1 MTTRRPLFLGHRSRR
16 GPTSS
21 IHGVVILLLSAGLVL
36 GACSKKSP
44 DDSKVLAS
52 VNGETI
58 TEKDYEDY
66 LRARQAQ
73 QPPIPDK
80 EKEKKVVLDEMVNRV
95 LLVHSAVD
103 QKVDQELD
111 VYFQIKR
118 QRENVLA
125 RAMLRKYLKDNPIS
139 DEEVQKRFEQEME
152 KADKNE
158 YRARHILVRTEE
170 EAKEIIAELK
180 KGTNFNTLAQKK
192 SIDVRSGKQG
202 GDLGWFSQD
211 VIVPEFFNAVTTMKK
226 GEISQA
232 PVKSDFGWHVI
243 KFEDSRPRKL
253 PTFDQAKGNIRQI
266 VQQERVD
273 ALVKSLKDKGKVKIN
288 E

>member
-1 MTTRRPLFLGHRSRR
+1 MTTRRPLFL
-16 GPTSS
+16 
-21 IHGVVILLLSAGLVL
+21 ILLLSTGLVL
-36 GACSKKSP
+36 GACGKKSP

-52 VNGETI
+52 VNGESI

-95 LLVHSAVD
+95 LLVQSAID

-125 RAMLRKYLKDNPIS
+125 RAMLRKYLSDNPIS
-139 DEEVQKRFEQEME
+139 DEEVKKRFDEVTE
-152 KADKNE
+152 KANKNE
-158 YRARHILVRTEE
+158 YRARHILVRTKE
-170 EAKEIIAELK
+170 EAQEIIDKLS
-180 KGTNFNTLAQKK
+180 KGANFNELAKNK

-202 GDLGWFSQD
+202 GDLGWFNQD
-211 VIVPEFFNAVTTMKK
+211 VIVPEFFNAVTAMKK
-226 GEISQA
+226 GDISKE
-232 PVKSDFGWHVI
+232 PVKSDFGWHII

-253 PTFDQAKGNIRQI
+253 PTFDQAKGNIRQM

>member
-1 MTTRRPLFLGHRSRR
+1 MTTRRPYFL
-16 GPTSS
+16 
-21 IHGVVILLLSAGLVL
+21 VLLLSAGLVL
-36 GACSKKSP
+36 GACGKKSP

-73 QPPIPDK
+73 QPPSPDK

-111 VYFQIKR
+111 VHFQIKR

-125 RAMLRKYLKDNPIS
+125 RAMLRKYLKDNPIT
-139 DEEVQKRFEQEME
+139 DEEVQKRFDQETE

-170 EAKEIIAELK
+170 EAKEIIAELNK
-180 KGTNFNTLAQKK
+180 SKGANFNSLAQKK

-202 GDLGWFSQD
+202 GELGWFSQE
-211 VIVPEFFNAVTTMKK
+211 VIVPEFFNAVSKMKK
-226 GEISQA
+226 GEISKE

-243 KFEDSRPRKL
+243 KFEDSRPRKM
-253 PTFDQAKGNIRQI
+253 PTFDQAKGNIRQL

-273 ALVKSLKDKGKVKIN
+273 ALVKSLKDKGKIKIN

>member
-1 MTTRRPLFLGHRSRR
+1 MTTRHPLF
-16 GPTSS
+16 
-21 IHGVVILLLSAGLVL
+21 VILLLSAGLVL
-36 GACSKKSP
+36 GACGKKSP
-44 DDSKVLAS
+44 DDSKVLAR
-52 VNGETI
+52 VNGEAI

-73 QPPIPDK
+73 QPPSPDK
-80 EKEKKVVLDEMVNRV
+80 DKERKMVIDEMVNRV
-95 LLVHSAVD
+95 LLVQSAVD

-111 VYFQIKR
+111 VHFQIKR

-125 RAMLRKYLKDNPIS
+125 RAMLRKYLKDNPIT
-139 DEEVQKRFEQEME
+139 DEEVQKRYEQETQ

-180 KGTNFNTLAQKK
+180 KGANFNSLAQKK

-202 GDLGWFSQD
+202 GDLGWFSQE
-211 VIVPEFFNAVTTMKK
+211 VIVPEFFNAVSKMKK
-226 GEISQA
+226 GEISKE

-243 KFEDSRPRKL
+243 KFEDSRPRKM
-253 PTFDQAKGNIRQI
+253 PTFDQAKGNIRQM

-288 E
+288 D

>member
-1 MTTRRPLFLGHRSRR
+1 MTIRHPLN
-16 GPTSS
+16 
-21 IHGVVILLLSAGLVL
+21 VILLLCVGLVL
-36 GACSKKSP
+36 GACGHKSP

-52 VNGETI
+52 VNGESI

-80 EKEKKVVLDEMVNRV
+80 DKEKQVVLDEMVNRV
-95 LLVHSAVD
+95 LLVQSAVD
-103 QKVDQELD
+103 KKLDQELD

-125 RAMLRKYLKDNPIS
+125 RAMLRKYLSDNPIS
-139 DEEVQKRFEQEME
+139 DEAVQKRFEQEME

-158 YRARHILVRTEE
+158 YHARHILVRGEE
-170 EAKEIIAELK
+170 EAQDIIAQLK
-180 KGTNFNTLAQKK
+180 RGASFNALAQKQ

-211 VIVPEFFNAVTTMKK
+211 VIVPEFFNAVKAMKK
-226 GEISQA
+226 GEISQE
-232 PVKSDFGWHVI
+232 PVKSDFGFHII
-243 KFEDSRPRKL
+243 KFESSRPRKL
-253 PTFDQAKGNIRQI
+253 PTFDQAKGNIRQL

-288 E
+288 D

>member
-1 MTTRRPLFLGHRSRR
+1 MTTRHPFF
-16 GPTSS
+16 
-21 IHGVVILLLSAGLVL
+21 IILLLSAGLVL
-36 GACSKKSP
+36 GACGKKSP

-66 LRARQAQ
+66 LRARQSQ

-80 EKEKKVVLDEMVNRV
+80 DKEMKVVLDEMVNRV
-95 LLVHSAVD
+95 LLVQNAVD

-125 RAMLRKYLKDNPIS
+125 RAMLRKYLKDSPIS
-139 DEEVQKRFEQEME
+139 DEDVQKRFDQETE
-152 KADKNE
+152 KANKNE
-158 YRARHILVRTEE
+158 YRARHILVRSEE
-170 EAKEIIAELK
+170 EAQDIITQLK
-180 KGTNFNTLAQKK
+180 KGANFNTLAQKK

-211 VIVPEFFNAVTTMKK
+211 VIVPEFFNAVTAMKK
-226 GEISQA
+226 GEISQV
-232 PVKSDFGWHVI
+232 PVKSDFGFHII
-243 KFEDSRPRKL
+243 KFEGSRPRKM
-253 PTFDQAKGNIRQI
+253 PTFDQAKGNIRQM

-273 ALVKSLKDKGKVKIN
+273 ALVKSLKDKGKIKIN

>member
-1 MTTRRPLFLGHRSRR
+1 MTTRHSLF
-16 GPTSS
+16 
-21 IHGVVILLLSAGLVL
+21 VFLLLCAGLVL
-36 GACSKKSP
+36 SACGHKSP
-44 DDSKVLAS
+44 DDSKELAS
-52 VNGETI
+52 VNGESI

-80 EKEKKVVLDEMVNRV
+80 DKEKQVVLDEMINRV
-95 LLVHSAVD
+95 LLVHNAME

-125 RAMLRKYLKDNPIS
+125 RAMLRKFLKDNPIS
-139 DEEVQKRFEQEME
+139 DEEVQKRYEQEMQ

-158 YRARHILVRTEE
+158 YHARHILVRTEE
-170 EAKEIIAELK
+170 EAKEIITELK
-180 KGTNFNTLAQKK
+180 KGANFNSLAQKK

-202 GDLGWFSQD
+202 GDLSWISQD
-211 VIVPEFFNAVTTMKK
+211 VIVPEFFNAVATMKK
-226 GEISQA
+226 GEISQV

-243 KFEDSRPRKL
+243 KLEGSRPRKM

-273 ALVKSLKDKGKVKIN
+273 ALVKSLKEKGKVKIN
-288 E
+288 D

>member
-1 MTTRRPLFLGHRSRR
+1 
-16 GPTSS
+16 
-21 IHGVVILLLSAGLVL
+21 VILLLSAGLVL
-36 GACSKKSP
+36 GGCTKKGP

-52 VNGETI
+52 VNGESI

-170 EAKEIIAELK
+170 EAKEIIAQLK
-180 KGTNFNTLAQKK
+180 KGTNFNALAQKK

-211 VIVPEFFNAVTTMKK
+211 VIVPEFFNAVTAMKK
-226 GEISQA
+226 GETSQE

-273 ALVKSLKDKGKVKIN
+273 ALVKSLKDKGKVEIN
-288 E
+288 D

>member
-1 MTTRRPLFLGHRSRR
+1 MTTRHPLLL
-16 GPTSS
+16 
-21 IHGVVILLLSAGLVL
+21 ILLLSAGLVL
-36 GACSKKSP
+36 GACGKKSP

-52 VNGETI
+52 VNGEAI

-73 QPPIPDK
+73 QPPSPDK
-80 EKEKKVVLDEMVNRV
+80 DKERKMVIDEVVNRV
-95 LLVHSAVD
+95 LLVQSAVD

-111 VYFQIKR
+111 VHFQIKR

-125 RAMLRKYLKDNPIS
+125 RAMLRKYLKDNPIT
-139 DEEVQKRFEQEME
+139 DEEVQKRYEQETQ

-180 KGTNFNTLAQKK
+180 KGANFNSLAQKK

-202 GDLGWFSQD
+202 GDLGWFSQE
-211 VIVPEFFNAVTTMKK
+211 VIVPEFFNAVSKMKK
-226 GEISQA
+226 GEISKE

-243 KFEDSRPRKL
+243 KFEDSRPRKM
-253 PTFDQAKGNIRQI
+253 PTFDQAKGNIRQM

-288 E
+288 D

>member
-1 MTTRRPLFLGHRSRR
+1 MITRRPLF
-16 GPTSS
+16 
-21 IHGVVILLLSAGLVL
+21 IILLLCAGLVL
-36 GACSKKSP
+36 GACGKKSP

-66 LRARQAQ
+66 LHARQMQ
-73 QPPIPDK
+73 QPPMPDK
-80 EKEKKVVLDEMVNRV
+80 EKEKKVVLDEMINRV
-95 LLVHSAVD
+95 LLMHSAVD
-103 QKVDQELD
+103 QKVDHELD

-170 EAKEIIAELK
+170 EAKEIIAQLR
-180 KGTNFNTLAQKK
+180 KGGNFNALAQKK

-211 VIVPEFFNAVTTMKK
+211 VIVPEFFAAVTTMKK
-226 GEISQA
+226 GETSKDA
-232 PVKSDFGWHVI
+232 VKSDFGWHII
-243 KFEDSRPRKL
+243 KLEDSRPRKM
-253 PTFDQAKGNIRQI
+253 PTFDQAKGNIRQVI
-266 VQQERVD
+266 QQERVD
-273 ALVKSLKDKGKVKIN
+273 ALVKSLKDKAKVKIN

>member
-1 MTTRRPLFLGHRSRR
+1 MTTRHPL
-16 GPTSS
+16 
-21 IHGVVILLLSAGLVL
+21 IVVLLLSAGLVL
-36 GACSKKSP
+36 GACGKKSP

-139 DEEVQKRFEQEME
+139 DDEVQKRFEQEMQ

-158 YRARHILVRTEE
+158 YRARHILVRSEE
-170 EAKEIIAELK
+170 EAKEIIAQLK
-180 KGTNFNTLAQKK
+180 KGASFNALAQKK

-226 GEISQA
+226 GEISQE
-232 PVKSDFGWHVI
+232 PVKSDFGFHVI
-243 KFEDSRPRKL
+243 KAEGSRPRKM
-253 PTFDQAKGNIRQI
+253 PTFDQAKGNIRQL

>member
-1 MTTRRPLFLGHRSRR
+1 MIARRPLF
-16 GPTSS
+16 
-21 IHGVVILLLSAGLVL
+21 VILLLSAGLVL
-36 GACSKKSP
+36 GACAKKLP

-52 VNGETI
+52 VNGEAI

-73 QPPIPDK
+73 QAPIPDK
-80 EKEKKVVLDEMVNRV
+80 DKERTVVLDEMINRV
-95 LLVHSAVD
+95 LLVQNAAE
-103 QKVDQELD
+103 QKVDHELD

-139 DEEVQKRFEQEME
+139 DEEVQKRFEQDME
-152 KADKNE
+152 KANKNE

-170 EAKEIIAELK
+170 EAKDIIDQLQ
-180 KGTNFNTLAQKK
+180 KGASFNALAQKK

-202 GDLGWFSQD
+202 GDLGWFAQD

-226 GEISQA
+226 GEVSKQA
-232 PVKSDFGWHVI
+232 VKSDFGWHII
-243 KFEDSRPRKL
+243 KFEDSRPRKM
-253 PTFDQAKGNIRQI
+253 PAFEQAKGNIRQL

-288 E
+288 D

>member
-1 MTTRRPLFLGHRSRR
+1 MNTRPLIL
-16 GPTSS
+16 
-21 IHGVVILLLSAGLVL
+21 ILLLSTGLML
-36 GACSKKSP
+36 GACGKKSP
-44 DDSKVLAS
+44 DDSKVLAT
-52 VNGETI
+52 VNGEAI

-66 LRARQAQ
+66 LHARQAQ

-80 EKEKKVVLDEMVNRV
+80 DKEKKVVLDEMVNRV

-103 QKVDQELD
+103 QKVEQELD

-139 DEEVQKRFEQEME
+139 DEEVQKRFEQEMQ
-152 KADKNE
+152 KANKNE

-170 EAKEIIAELK
+170 EAKEIIAQLK
-180 KGTNFNTLAQKK
+180 KGANFNTLAQKK

-202 GDLGWFSQD
+202 GDLNWFSQD
-211 VIVPEFFNAVTTMKK
+211 VIVPEFFNAVTAMKN
-226 GEISQA
+226 GDISQE
-232 PVKSDFGWHVI
+232 PVKSDFGFHVI
-243 KFEDSRPRKL
+243 KLESSRPRKM
-253 PTFDQAKGNIRQI
+253 PTFDQAKGNIRQL

-273 ALVKSLKDKGKVKIN
+273 ALVKSLKDKGKIKIS

>member
-1 MTTRRPLFLGHRSRR
+1 MTTRHPL
-16 GPTSS
+16 
-21 IHGVVILLLSAGLVL
+21 IVILLLCAGLAL
-36 GACSKKSP
+36 GACGKKSP

-52 VNGETI
+52 VNGENI

-80 EKEKKVVLDEMVNRV
+80 DKEKKVVLDEMVNRV

-152 KADKNE
+152 KANKNE
-158 YRARHILVRTEE
+158 YRARHILVRSDE
-170 EAKEIIAELK
+170 EAREIIAQLK
-180 KGTNFNTLAQKK
+180 KGASFNALAQKK

-211 VIVPEFFNAVTTMKK
+211 VIVPEFFNAVSAMKK
-226 GEISQA
+226 GEISQE
-232 PVKSDFGWHVI
+232 PVKSDFGFHVI

-253 PTFDQAKGNIRQI
+253 PTFDQAKGNIRQL

-273 ALVKSLKDKGKVKIN
+273 ALVKSLKDNGKVKIN

>member
-1 MTTRRPLFLGHRSRR
+1 MTIRHPLN
-16 GPTSS
+16 
-21 IHGVVILLLSAGLVL
+21 VILLLCVGLVL
-36 GACSKKSP
+36 GACGHKSP

-52 VNGETI
+52 VNGESI

-80 EKEKKVVLDEMVNRV
+80 DKEKQVVLDEMVNRV
-95 LLVHSAVD
+95 LLVQSAVE
-103 QKVDQELD
+103 KKLDQELD

-125 RAMLRKYLKDNPIS
+125 RAMLRKYLGDNPIS

-158 YRARHILVRTEE
+158 YHARHILVRGEE
-170 EAKEIIAELK
+170 EAQDIIAQIK
-180 KGTNFNTLAQKK
+180 RGASFNALAQKH

-211 VIVPEFFNAVTTMKK
+211 VIVPEFFNAVKAMKK
-226 GEISQA
+226 GELSQE
-232 PVKSDFGWHVI
+232 PVKSDFGFHII
-243 KFEDSRPRKL
+243 KFEGSRPRKL
-253 PTFDQAKGNIRQI
+253 PTFDQAKGNIRQL

-273 ALVKSLKDKGKVKIN
+273 ALVKTLKDKGKVKIN
-288 E
+288 D